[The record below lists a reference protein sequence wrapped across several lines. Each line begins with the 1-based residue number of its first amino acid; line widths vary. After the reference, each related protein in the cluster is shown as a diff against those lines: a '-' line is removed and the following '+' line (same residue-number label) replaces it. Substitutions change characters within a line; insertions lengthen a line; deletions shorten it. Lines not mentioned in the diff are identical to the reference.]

1 MRTNFRTAAA
11 ATTTLVAALALTA
24 CGGGSG
30 AGDAKA
36 GDKPAASSAA
46 TPSSGDS
53 QAPAATDSA
62 GATAEDSGWGSGT
75 GTGKSG
81 SGSSG
86 SGSSGSGSSGAGSGR
101 HAATPAKADGKPAK
115 KPSSG
120 GGIVDTPCTGANV
133 KLTATP
139 VTRPIN
145 HILLTVTNTG
155 KTLCNAYTA
164 PSISFSKDAQS
175 PIQIDRSTIPQAVVT
190 LSPGASAYAMVRT
203 LGEDDGGKAY
213 KADHVTVYFHGR
225 SGNESTGP
233 SAYAALSKSVAVVDS
248 QAMATYWQS
257 DLSTI
262 DSW

>member
-46 TPSSGDS
+46 APSSGDS

-75 GTGKSG
+75 GTGTGKSG

-86 SGSSGSGSSGAGSGR
+86 AGSSGAGSGR

>member
-1 MRTNFRTAAA
+1 MRTTFRIAAA

-30 AGDAKA
+30 SGDTKA
-36 GDKPAASSAA
+36 GDKPAASSVA
-46 TPSSGDS
+46 TPATGDG
-53 QAPAATDSA
+53 QAPAANDSA
-62 GATAEDSGWGSGT
+62 GATAGDSRNSGSGT
-75 GTGKSG
+75 GSSG
-81 SGSSG
+81 TGSSG
-86 SGSSGSGSSGAGSGR
+86 TGSSGTGSGK
-101 HAATPAKADGKPAK
+101 HAGTPAKADGKPTK
-115 KPSSG
+115 KPSAG
-120 GGIVDTPCTGANV
+120 GRTVDTPCTGANV

-155 KTLCNAYTA
+155 KTLCNAYGA

-175 PIQIDRSTIPQAVVT
+175 PVQIDRDTIPQAVVT
-190 LSPGASAYAMVRT
+190 LSPGASAYVMVRT

-213 KADHVTVYFHGR
+213 NADHVTVYFHGR

-262 DSW
+262 DGW

>member
-1 MRTNFRTAAA
+1 MRTNFRIAAA

-24 CGGGSG
+24 CGGGDGSG
-30 AGDAKA
+30 DTKA
-36 GDKPAASSAA
+36 GDRLAASSVA
-46 TPSSGDS
+46 TPAADDA
-53 QAPAATDSA
+53 QAPSANDSA
-62 GATAEDSGWGSGT
+62 GSTAGDSKASGSGT
-75 GTGKSG
+75 GTSTGTG
-81 SGSSG
+81 TGTGTGSSG
-86 SGSSGSGSSGAGSGR
+86 SGSGK
-101 HAATPAKADGKPAK
+101 HAAAPARTDSKPAK

-120 GGIVDTPCTGANV
+120 GGVVDTPCTGANV

-155 KTLCNAYTA
+155 KTLCNAYNA

-175 PIQIDRSTIPQAVVT
+175 PIQIDRDTIPQAVVT

-203 LGEDDGGKAY
+203 LGEDDGSKAY
-213 KADHVTVYFHGR
+213 DADHVTVYFHGR

-233 SAYAALSKSVAVVDS
+233 SAYAALSKHVAVVDS
-248 QAMATYWQS
+248 QARATYWQS

>member
-46 TPSSGDS
+46 APSSGDS

-75 GTGKSG
+75 GKSG

-86 SGSSGSGSSGAGSGR
+86 AGSSGAGSGR